1 VRKLRLVRAALRLR
15 EELPEAFAGSYEP
28 LDAGSRAIG
37 YVRGGSVLVLAE
49 LFPGGADAVVDL
61 PAGSWRDALNGG
73 TYERAGRVRLAELL
87 NDRPIALLMH

>member
-1 VRKLRLVRAALRLR
+1 LRA
-15 EELPEAFAGSYEP
+15 ELPEAFAGSYEP

-49 LFPGGADAVVDL
+49 LFPGGAEADVDL